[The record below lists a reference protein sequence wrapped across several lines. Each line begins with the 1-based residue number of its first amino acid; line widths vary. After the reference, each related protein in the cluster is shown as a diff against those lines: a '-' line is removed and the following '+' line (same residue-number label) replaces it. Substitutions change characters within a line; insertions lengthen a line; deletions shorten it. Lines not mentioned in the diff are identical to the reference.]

1 MLRIG
6 KLTDYAIVVL
16 AHMARNAHR
25 CVHPATDLSEQTA
38 VPLPTVQK
46 VLKVL
51 LREGLVVSM
60 RGARGG
66 YALAEDPAST
76 SLVRILEA
84 MEGPLAMTDCAVAHA
99 PSAAPAAHACHES
112 STCAMSGHWPLIS
125 HTVREALRHV
135 TLLDLSKTRTAT
147 GPNPTPRANPM
158 ATPIAAPRASHG
170 PPPGAG
176 PDASH
181 DAPRNLAV
189 DAPLPHGVR
198 T

>member
-25 CVHPATDLSEQTA
+25 CVHPATDLSEQTS

-66 YALAEDPAST
+66 YALAEDPAAT

-84 MEGPLAMTDCAVAHA
+84 MEGPLAMTDCAVSHESAFPPA
-99 PSAAPAAHACHES
+99 FPPALPSALSAAHTCHES

-135 TLLDLSKTRTAT
+135 TLLDLSKTRTSPAS
-147 GPNPTPRANPM
+147 AL
-158 ATPIAAPRASHG
+158 APRKPA
-170 PPPGAG
+170 A
-176 PDASH
+176 
-181 DAPRNLAV
+181 

>member
-46 VLKVL
+46 VLKAL

-66 YALAEDPAST
+66 YALAEDPATT

-84 MEGPLAMTDCAVAHA
+84 MEGPLAMTDCAVSHP
-99 PSAAPAAHACHES
+99 PSAAHACHES

-135 TLLDLSKTRTAT
+135 TLLDLSKTRTPT
-147 GPNPTPRANPM
+147 GGPLPPRN
-158 ATPIAAPRASHG
+158 TSV
-170 PPPGAG
+170 
-176 PDASH
+176 
-181 DAPRNLAV
+181 DAPRKPAV

>member
-46 VLKVL
+46 VLKSL

-66 YALAEDPAST
+66 YALAEDPAVT
-76 SLVRILEA
+76 TLVRILEA
-84 MEGPLAMTDCAVAHA
+84 MEGPLAMTDCAVSHNPAFPN
-99 PSAAPAAHACHES
+99 PSLPTASGSATHTCHES

-125 HTVREALRHV
+125 NTVREALRHV
-135 TLLDLSKTRTAT
+135 TLLDLSKTRTPIP
-147 GPNPTPRANPM
+147 GPKPTPRAAPE
-158 ATPIAAPRASHG
+158 APLDSPRAT
-170 PPPGAG
+170 
-176 PDASH
+176 
-181 DAPRNLAV
+181 
-189 DAPLPHGVR
+189 APLPHGVR